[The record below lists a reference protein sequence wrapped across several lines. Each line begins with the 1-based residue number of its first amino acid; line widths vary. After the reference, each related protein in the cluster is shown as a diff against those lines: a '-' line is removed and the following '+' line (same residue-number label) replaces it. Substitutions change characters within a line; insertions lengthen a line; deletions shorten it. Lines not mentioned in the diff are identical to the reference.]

1 MTSYESVTPS
11 HRYIFIAIVTLWQY
25 FGVTVWLFLVSQL
38 GIIQLAWCEI
48 YQVTSYKYILYVYYA
63 ETVIK
68 IKDKLLR
75 CDITLSLRCDI
86 RLSKWVFLKVYMML
100 NVPGLSNKSTKLFS
114 LSMTQIED
122 QNKQNYFFV
131 TVWHTWNFKKFLQET
146 KISGSLTHM
155 VFVNGMGYRL
165 IVEKHFWSN

>member
-1 MTSYESVTPS
+1 MRVS
-11 HRYIFIAIVTLWQY
+11 HCHTVTLQY
-25 FGVTVWLFLVSQL
+25 FGVTVWLILVSQL

-48 YQVTSYKYILYVYYA
+48 YQVTSYTYILYLYRA

-86 RLSKWVFLKVYMML
+86 RLSKWVLFKVYMML

-114 LSMTQIED
+114 LSITQIED
-122 QNKQNYFFV
+122 PNKQNYFFV
-131 TVWHTWNFKKFLQET
+131 TVWHTWNLKKFLQEK

-165 IVEKHFWSN
+165 IVEKHFLSN